1 MPREVHAVV
10 TLAAFAATSR
20 VGSLVAMQRRM
31 RSNGAVFVALAMSL
45 LAFNTSATVPNR
57 PIVPMGVPALKPSH
71 GAAPQATVW
80 KHVAPARNAEHLENG
95 APRQAVPPPQIT
107 IKKPAFDATKVMV
120 NFYTLGLMHERAKMA
135 SPRIGPAYA
144 KWIGQ
149 QREALVDEY
158 APQVVNFVTQAVAGE
173 LRHAVSSLFGGSKL
187 PKWLKDAVPKDD
199 YWYGSPRAEGQAAIL
214 EAAKREGLSPVQF
227 AQEASRIFSQ
237 PGWRGGYGG
246 KKWANISDAI
256 THYYDGKMT
265 KTAWLDHVF
274 DLQHN
279 GGSIFEG
286 KVRTVEFD
294 WDFGPKFLEAKL
306 EASDPGKLLDHMRE
320 VAYKGTPV
328 VLEPEVAHVLREGAA
343 LGAWSKPAN
352 LAGYVTN
359 DRPLTR
365 TTRLNLPSS
374 KVAWFDDVGSKDTL
388 TVGGKGANLGEM
400 QKAGLPV
407 PPGYVV
413 TAHSFRT
420 FFDES
425 GLGAEI
431 DALLSKVDINN
442 PAELAKVSK
451 TIQRRIRDTEVSPQ
465 LREEI
470 VHSYEKLGP
479 NARVAVRS
487 SGTVEDGADA
497 SFAGMFRSHLNVN
510 GPDDLIHKVKD
521 AWASAFGERTLAYAK
536 KQGTHAAQHPVAV
549 VVMKMVQ
556 SEKSGVMFT
565 TDPTSG
571 NGDHVVIESTDGLGE
586 AVVSGEVVPGRA
598 VLSKSKFQVLEQHK
612 AGDGKHAMTSSELK
626 QLSELAAK
634 VEKHYGTPQDI
645 EFAFEGGKVYLV
657 QTRPITKVQAAANTP
672 KIAIRADAK
681 SLTSGTN
688 ASAGTVTGRVRIVH
702 TAADAAAFHEGDILV
717 ADKTLP
723 DWVPAMMRAKA
734 IVTNNGGLISH
745 AAIIAREL
753 GVPAIVGAKN
763 ATMNLRNGMLI
774 TVDGQSGHIYEGDA
788 IIREKHAQLM
798 KEFFGGN
805 HAYQAYAVF
814 WPPSRAPSFM
824 IN

>member
-1 MPREVHAVV
+1 MKGRLWLLAVALWL
-10 TLAAFAATSR
+10 LAVNASATTSNFKPPNKGFSNFKGTFKKYVVPQVF
-20 VGSLVAMQRRM
+20 VGSKHAEGWTGSAKPITPPGQ
-31 RSNGAVFVALAMSL
+31 SAESKST
-45 LAFNTSATVPNR
+45 TSAQPTQTNVVAAGPTLRTVTA
-57 PIVPMGVPALKPSH
+57 G
-71 GAAPQATVW
+71 
-80 KHVAPARNAEHLENG
+80 
-95 APRQAVPPPQIT
+95 PQIT
-107 IKKPAFDATKVMV
+107 IQKPAFNATKVMV

-144 KWIGQ
+144 KWIGR
-149 QREALVDEY
+149 QRDALVEQY
-158 APQVVNFVTQAVAGE
+158 APEVANYVTHAVAGE
-173 LRHAVSSLFGGSKL
+173 LRFAVKRRLGGEPLPAWLTKAVYDNNNSLGG
-187 PKWLKDAVPKDD
+187 
-199 YWYGSPRAEGQAAIL
+199 RAGGQQAIL
-214 EAAKREGLSPVQF
+214 EAAKREGLSPQQF
-227 AQEASRIFSQ
+227 AQVASRIFSQ
-237 PGWRGGYGG
+237 PGWGVDFGG
-246 KKWANISDAI
+246 KKWANIADAI
-256 THYYDGKMT
+256 SHYHEGRMT

-279 GGSIFEG
+279 GGSIFDG
-286 KVRTVEFD
+286 KVDTVRFND
-294 WDFGPKFLEAKL
+294 VYGSRFLQRKL
-306 EASDPGKLLDHMRE
+306 EASDPVKLLEDMHSQ
-320 VAYKGTPV
+320 VAFHSQV
-328 VLEPEVAHVLREGAA
+328 ALEPEVAHVLLEGAA
-343 LGAWSKPAN
+343 VGAWAKPRWGAI
-352 LAGYVTN
+352 YVQTA
-359 DRPLTR
+359 RTLTPAQE
-365 TTRLNLPSS
+365 LDLPSS

-400 QKAGLPV
+400 AKAGLPV

-413 TAHSFRT
+413 TAQSFRT

-431 DALLSKVDINN
+431 DGLLAKVDINN

-451 TIQRRIRDTEVSPQ
+451 VIQTRIQHAEVSPR

-470 VHSYEKLGP
+470 VHSYQKLGP

-497 SFAGMFRSHLNVN
+497 SFAGMFRSHLNVK
-510 GPDDLIHKVKD
+510 GSDDLIRKVKD

-536 KQGTHAAQHPVAV
+536 KQGTHAAEHPVAV

-571 NGDHVVIESTDGLGE
+571 KNDRIVIESTDGLGE

-598 VLSKSKFQVLEQHK
+598 VLSKSKFQVLEQHES
-612 AGDGKHAMTSSELK
+612 GDGKHAMTSSELK

-657 QTRPITKVQAAANTP
+657 QTRPITKVQNAAKAP

-681 SLTSGTN
+681 SLTNGTN

-702 TAADAAAFHEGDILV
+702 TAADAAAFQEGDILV

-753 GVPAIVGAKN
+753 GVPAIVGTKN
-763 ATMNLRNGMLI
+763 ATQHLRDGMII
-774 TVDGQSGHIYEGDA
+774 TVDGQSGHIFDGDA
-788 IIREKHAQLM
+788 IIREKHARLM
-798 KEFFGGN
+798 KELFGEN
-805 HAYQAYAVF
+805 EAYAALY
-814 WPPSRAPSFM
+814 WPSTAPRR
-824 IN
+824 ILVN

>member
-1 MPREVHAVV
+1 MKGRP
-10 TLAAFAATSR
+10 LSR
-20 VGSLVAMQRRM
+20 
-31 RSNGAVFVALAMSL
+31 L
-45 LAFNTSATVPNR
+45 LAVAVCLFAVNASATVPNK
-57 PIVPMGVPALKPSH
+57 PASVPDGHKNLPAVPASH
-71 GAAPQATVW
+71 GKELVPYAAPKTPMVW
-80 KHVAPARNAEHLENG
+80 KHTAAFKVGPKATASGHPAEHSSAGHVEEQR
-95 APRQAVPPPQIT
+95 APIALYGGIT
-107 IKKPAFDATKVMV
+107 IQKPAFNATKVMV

-144 KWIGQ
+144 KWIGH
-149 QREALVDEY
+149 QRDALVNEY
-158 APQVVNFVTQAVAGE
+158 SPQVVNYVTQAVAGE
-173 LRHAVSSLFGGSKL
+173 LRFAVDYKLGGYKL
-187 PKWLKDAVPKDD
+187 PKWLKDAVGDD
-199 YWYGSPRAEGQAAIL
+199 AWGQPRAAGQEAIL
-214 EAAKREGLSPVQF
+214 EAAKKQGLSPVQF
-227 AQEASRIFSQ
+227 AKEASRIFSQ
-237 PGWRGGYGG
+237 PGWDGVYGG
-246 KKWANISDAI
+246 KKWAAISDAI
-256 THYYDGKMT
+256 THYYEGNMT

-279 GGSIFEG
+279 GGSIFGG
-286 KVRTVEFD
+286 KVQSVTFD
-294 WDFGPKFLEAKL
+294 SSFGRKFLQAKL
-306 EASDPGKLLDHMRE
+306 EASDPGQLLDQMHGQG
-320 VAYKGTPV
+320 YNGTPV
-328 VLEPEVAHVLREGAA
+328 VLEPEVAHVLHEGAA
-343 LGAWSKPAN
+343 AGAWSKPMR
-352 LAGYVTN
+352 LAGYVSN
-359 DRPLTR
+359 DRALTR
-365 TTRLNLPSS
+365 TNRLNLPST
-374 KVAWFDDVGSKDTL
+374 KVAWFDDVGSKDTM

-400 QKAGLPV
+400 AKAGLPV

-413 TAHSFRT
+413 TAQSFRT

-431 DALLSKVDINN
+431 DALLAKTDINN

-451 TIQRRIRDTEVSPQ
+451 TIQRRIRDTEVSPR

-497 SFAGMFRSHLNVN
+497 SFAGMFRSHLNVK

-536 KQGTHAAQHPVAV
+536 KQGTHAAEHPVAV
-549 VVMKMVQ
+549 VVIKMVQ

-571 NGDHVVIESTDGLGE
+571 KSDRIVIESTDGLGE

-598 VLSKSKFQVLEQHK
+598 VLSKGKFQVLERHE

-657 QTRPITKVQAAANTP
+657 QTRPITKVQNASKAS
-672 KIAIRADAK
+672 KIAIRPDAK
-681 SLTSGTN
+681 QLTSGTS
-688 ASAGTVTGRVRIVH
+688 ASSGTVTGRVRIVH
-702 TAADAAAFHEGDILV
+702 TAADAAAFQEGDILV

-723 DWVPAMMRAKA
+723 DWVPAMMRAGA

-753 GVPAIVGAKN
+753 GVPAIVGTKN
-763 ATMNLRNGMLI
+763 ATVHLRDGMTI
-774 TVDGQSGHIYEGDA
+774 TVDAHSGHIYEGDA

-798 KEFFGGN
+798 REFFGEKE
-805 HAYQAYAVF
+805 AYAMF
-814 WPPSRAPSFM
+814 WPSSEPRTFLV
-824 IN
+824 N